1 MCLQDDKMRFE
12 KYSTRTRTL
21 VALMTL
27 SSALGLFGCG
37 GDDDSGFETRI
48 EATLLTS
55 NAPVEIAFR
64 TITQASIDAD
74 LNYAWDFGDSE
85 ESSGAEPRHT
95 FGAAGTYQVS
105 AIVTASDGTS
115 GRGTVEITL
124 GEPTDLSIQNVQL
137 SSSRAAPGEEVEVTW
152 LIRNAGAQSL
162 RAISAGVFLSTDE
175 VFDPS
180 DTLLTRTALDGL
192 NLDAEGVGQAST
204 ITVPQ
209 DTPSGTKFLLVVADD
224 ESQIGDLDRSNNMG
238 LSAMPFR
245 VQGDSDSGADLVVC
259 GLSIAGI
266 DEFSTETQ
274 PVVERT
280 DQLEMEVC
288 ISNLGDRPTPV
299 SKYAIF
305 LSTDE
310 TLGGDDIK
318 LVDKA
323 GEALGV
329 GERFTVNE
337 TIDFSS
343 VAVGDSWYILVVVD
357 PNDETSEQRED
368 NNVTAYRRSFNVV
381 EGGMVEGVDLLVP
394 SITVSQTRVYWGQV
408 LSGALT
414 IQNRGSISVERI
426 FLVRVSLQPTDGGP
440 SVSLT
445 SLNLDGLAAGMSRE
459 ETFEVTLSQRVAQ
472 GEYTLV
478 AEVDPTNSVNDVNE
492 ANNTRFFTTALSLG
506 GEPNI
511 DLVPQEVIIDNEEVE
526 AGSMVGVRT
535 RISNDGIDAS
545 GPFDVNII
553 LSRDNAGSA
562 DDIVLGQFRVE
573 NLEGSAETEVE
584 QMVTIPVDIDQAVEL
599 WLVGV
604 SVDPENRIRS
614 ESREDNNI
622 RFSSTQL
629 RVSGAVGGCSEDE
642 YEPNDNRAAAVPVSS
657 QGLENLGACGNTDW
671 FSVDVPPNSILTVS
685 ASEDTATRALR
696 MRLVD
701 FTGQTL
707 SEASMGSRSLQTFT
721 WSEEMPEV
729 VYIEMSSGNP
739 EVGYDLSVNI
749 QDRENDA
756 HLKVRKLSVSPNVAQ
771 AGQAVQVSGE
781 IVNVGRGAVMVTETG
796 FFGGAQPGSLG
807 STFLGGS
814 TTEELAAGTV
824 RSFLQNVSLPS
835 NLQDGSYF
843 ISVKPDTG
851 GVTSVSF
858 AADEDWT
865 VLTVD
870 ENGAC
875 TADDLEP
882 NQSPHLDGGQGSG
895 IVETIIAGAYE
906 NLWVCNSDDD
916 WYAVVLEAGQRL
928 SASATYTVADGDV
941 ELSLYG
947 IDGLTII
954 DESASLL
961 GTETVELSRV
971 TQSGTYFLRVFLKN
985 GSPTRENQ
993 YDLGISIDDADA
1005 CPDDE
1010 YEPNG
1015 DRTGAPLLRDG
1026 THDLFLCESDQ
1037 DWYRFAIAAGNT
1049 VSWQLTSGD
1058 APLRMFLFDES
1069 GLVGESDRRIVHQA
1083 RRNGTHYLQ
1092 VVADAPGEY
1101 AYQIRSSGVSGV
1113 DLAMSTVGVSR
1124 SAVTANAG
1132 FRVTGEV
1139 ENRRGDFAS
1148 NVSVQAYLTADA
1160 ENYEAGVLLG
1170 ETNLARIDGAEV
1182 EPFSMR
1188 VQVPSEVEL
1197 AEIGLSVPS
1206 QGFVVAI
1213 VDPNRL
1219 VPDAQF
1225 SNNTAST
1232 ALSVIEGCVD
1242 DDNNTNEGSA
1252 TATELGDFTLL
1263 GEQSGVICSYTEDWY
1278 AVDISAVGTMTVS
1291 LDGFAGGDL
1300 DLSVYANDQVLLASS
1315 ATENSTE
1322 SVTVDVDPEINAR
1335 LFIRVDGFEDSSSN
1349 YRLVW
1354 GVQ

>member
-1 MCLQDDKMRFE
+1 MRFE
-12 KYSTRTRTL
+12 KYSVRMRAL
-21 VALMTL
+21 VAFMTFTC
-27 SSALGLFGCG
+27 AFGLFGCG
-37 GDDDSGFETRI
+37 GEDDSGFETRI
-48 EATLLTS
+48 EAAFLTS

-64 TITQASIDAD
+64 AISQASIDAD
-74 LNYAWDFGDSE
+74 LTYAWTFGDDE
-85 ESSGAEPRHT
+85 ESSGSEPLHT
-95 FGAAGTYQVS
+95 FAAAGTYQVS
-105 AIVTASDGTS
+105 VSVTASDGTS
-115 GRGTVEITL
+115 GQGRVELTL
-124 GEPTDLSIQNVQL
+124 GEPTDLSIQSVQL
-137 SSSRAAPGEEVEVTW
+137 SSSRAAPGGDVEVTW
-152 LIRNAGAQSL
+152 LIRNEGAQAL
-162 RAISAGVFLSTDE
+162 REISAGVFLSNDE

-180 DTLLTRTALDGL
+180 DVLVNRTLLETLTLG
-192 NLDAEGVGQAST
+192 AEGVGQAST
-204 ITVPQ
+204 VTIPE
-209 DTPSGTKFLLVVADD
+209 DTTSGEKFLLVVADD
-224 ESQIGDLDRSNNMG
+224 QSQIGDLDRSNNVG

-245 VQGDSDSGADLVVC
+245 VQGESDSGADLVVC

-266 DEFSTETQ
+266 DELTTETQ

-305 LSTDE
+305 LSADE
-310 TLGGDDIK
+310 TLGDDDLK
-318 LVDKA
+318 LVEKS

-329 GERFTVNE
+329 GERFTVTE

-343 VAVGDSWYILVVVD
+343 VSVGDSWYILVVVD

-368 NNVTAYRRSFNVV
+368 NNLSAYRRSFKVV

-394 SITVSQTRVYWGQV
+394 TISVGQTRVYWGQV
-408 LSGALT
+408 LSGSLT
-414 IQNRGSISVERI
+414 IQNRGSVSVDRI

-459 ETFEVTLSQRVAQ
+459 EVFEVTLSQRVAQ

-492 ANNTRFFTTALSLG
+492 ANNTRFFTTNLSLG

-511 DLVPQEVIIDNEEVE
+511 DLAPQEVIVDREEVQ
-526 AGSMVGVRT
+526 AGSMVGVRA

-562 DDIVLGQFRVE
+562 DDVVLGQFRVE

-584 QMVTIPVDIDQAVEL
+584 QMVTIPIDIDQAVEQ

-657 QGLENLGACGNTDW
+657 QGLDNLGACGNADW
-671 FSVDVPPNSILTVS
+671 FSVDVPPNSVLTVS
-685 ASEDTATRALR
+685 ASEDTPTNALR
-696 MRLVD
+696 LRLVD
-701 FTGQTL
+701 FAGQTL
-707 SEASMGSRSLQTFT
+707 SEASMGSRALQTFT
-721 WSEEMPEV
+721 WSDEMPEV
-729 VYIEMSSGNP
+729 VYIELSSGNP
-739 EVGYDLSVNI
+739 EVGYDLAVNI
-749 QDRENDA
+749 QDRGNDA
-756 HLKVRKLSVSPNVAQ
+756 HLKIRKLSVSPNVAQ
-771 AGQAVQVSGE
+771 AGQAVQVVGE
-781 IVNVGRGAVMVTETG
+781 IVNVGRALATTTEMG
-796 FFGGAQPGSLG
+796 FFGSAQPGSIG
-807 STFLGGS
+807 ATFLGGAS
-814 TTEELAAGTV
+814 AAELSAGTV
-824 RSFLQNVSLPS
+824 RPFLQNVSLPG

-851 GVTSVSF
+851 GITSASS

-875 TADDLEP
+875 TADDFEP
-882 NQSPHLDGGQGSG
+882 NQSPHLNGGQGSG
-895 IVETIIAGAYE
+895 IVETLSAGDYE
-906 NLWVCNSDDD
+906 SLWVCNSDDD
-916 WYAVVLEAGQRL
+916 WYAVALEAGQRL
-928 SASATYTVADGDV
+928 SAAATYTVANGDV

-947 IDGLTII
+947 IDGLTVI
-954 DESASLL
+954 DQSASLL

-993 YDLGISIDDADA
+993 YDLSVSVTDADA
-1005 CPDDE
+1005 CPDDS

-1015 DRTGAPLLRDG
+1015 NRTGAPLLRDG

-1092 VVADAPGEY
+1092 VVADTPGEY

-1124 SAVTANAG
+1124 SAITVNTG

-1160 ENYEAGVLLG
+1160 DDYEAGVLLG
-1170 ETNLARIDGAEV
+1170 ETSLARIDGAAIES
-1182 EPFSMR
+1182 FSMR
-1188 VQVPSEVEL
+1188 VQAPSETQLANIGLGVPSE
-1197 AEIGLSVPS
+1197 
-1206 QGFVVAI
+1206 GFVVAI
-1213 VDPNRL
+1213 VDPNRT

-1225 SNNTAST
+1225 SNNIAATS
-1232 ALSVIEGCVD
+1232 LSVIEGCTD
-1242 DDNNTNEGSA
+1242 DDGNTNEGPGTA
-1252 TATELGDFTLL
+1252 TALGDLASITPR
-1263 GEQSGVICSYTEDWY
+1263 SGVICSYTEDWY
-1278 AVDISAVGTMTVS
+1278 VVDVSTVSSMTVS
-1291 LDGFAGGDL
+1291 LVEFAGGDL
-1300 DLSVYANDQVLLASS
+1300 DLSVYSSDQVLLASS
-1315 ATENSTE
+1315 ATESATE
-1322 SVTVDVDPEINAR
+1322 TVTVAVNVDPAAIVR
-1335 LFIRVDGFEDSSSN
+1335 LFIRVDGFEDSSSS

-1354 GVQ
+1354 GD